1 MAPVPLIHIGEAL
14 VATVQEGLRDQ
25 GALGLQ
31 QHLSER
37 LVHTGARGVLLDLSV
52 AETVDSFLGRL
63 LGDIAAG
70 ARLLG
75 AHTVVVGIQPAV
87 AITLVELGLELR
99 GVYTALTVEK
109 GLARL
114 RALLVQGERLHG
126 HRGQ

>member
-1 MAPVPLIHIGEAL
+1 MARVPIIHIGETL
-14 VATVQEGLRDQ
+14 IATVQEDLRDQ
-25 GALGLQ
+25 DALDLQ

-37 LVHTGARGVLLDLSV
+37 LVRTGARGVLLDLSV

-63 LGDIAAG
+63 LGDIAVG

-99 GVYTALTVEK
+99 GVHTALTPEK
-109 GLARL
+109 GFARL
-114 RALLVQGERLHG
+114 RALLAREERLNG